1 MRVYV
6 EYSVPVLVEV
16 DLDDEAVV
24 SVRVDD
30 EQVEE
35 PMAVT
40 PLEGGTVSD
49 RTASRAIAVSWEVSW
64 PAWEY
69 GL

>member
-16 DLDDEAVV
+16 DLDDESVLAV
-24 SVRVDD
+24 RADD
-30 EQVEE
+30 EQVDG
-35 PMAVT
+35 PKAAIS
-40 PLEGGTVSD
+40 LEGGTVAEGA
-49 RTASRAIAVSWEVSW
+49 ASRAIAVAEENSW
-64 PAWEY
+64 PAWEF